1 LLMGMSIFRQIFCL
15 KNLISFMGL
24 LEDIQ
29 AELEER
35 TLPTG
40 GWASESGSRATVETT
55 CYVLMALHDRTG
67 PARNS
72 AIDFLLRVRNQD
84 GSWPAFEGDDPE
96 GCWTTALAAIAL
108 LFVRSP
114 SAPLE
119 RALHWLL
126 NDKGREGHW
135 FWKWK
140 FRTVDRAVQF
150 NPEKYG
156 WPWFPGTVSWVIPT
170 AFSLLALKQS
180 FPCCRT
186 ERAATRI
193 Q

>member
-1 LLMGMSIFRQIFCL
+1 MGMSIFRQIFCL

-40 GWASESGSRATVETT
+40 GWAIGSGSRATVETT

-67 PARNS
+67 PARNN

-96 GCWTTALAAIAL
+96 GCWTTALAAITLRFAQSPIAQIEKAL
-108 LFVRSP
+108 R
-114 SAPLE
+114 
-119 RALHWLL
+119 WLL
-126 NDKGREGHW
+126 DNNGRE
-135 FWKWK
+135 
-140 FRTVDRAVQF
+140 
-150 NPEKYG
+150 
-156 WPWFPGTVSWVIPT
+156 
-170 AFSLLALKQS
+170 
-180 FPCCRT
+180 
-186 ERAATRI
+186 
-193 Q
+193 